1 MEILHAQG
9 YSLTEEEVVNSL
21 AELFLNPNYTIPL
34 LGCFRFIAQKIVDRA
49 VALLRLV
56 PDLTLD
62 SDVPMVEF
70 GKNEIL
76 RETGSLDGVL
86 FCDVLNYFAKKS
98 SVLSYFKFAPPPFE
112 RIMQRKYI
120 SELSIKVSWL
130 CFYHDYLVAQSA
142 DLEPGDDAKWYENV
156 SDMKWRGIQILYV
169 YSEKPG
175 EFRWQPGSL
184 TQAIINGLW
193 VVFEDIDKAPSDVQ
207 SILLPL
213 LEGASSFL
221 TGYGFHEIGVY
232 IGSCYK
238 VIRVAERFRLFAT
251 VSSSKF
257 DISQAAEEESAVGAL
272 WRRVMIGP
280 PCGDDLR
287 SIVKARYPDL
297 ESLAERLIETFERV
311 NQLTRFQFGI
321 SVSSATLSR
330 FSLRDLMKWCKR
342 IDALGFSV
350 SGDDLPTYVCSCI
363 YQEAVDIF
371 ASFTTS
377 VDNLLNIMKCIA
389 KMWAMPMSIQFH
401 YERKPFVEIR
411 SAIHVLERIACS
423 VKLSEPVLLVG
434 ETGTGKTTLVQ
445 SLALRLGQKLTVLN
459 LSQQSDVADL
469 LGGFK
474 PMNAQF
480 VCIPLYKEFNNL
492 FTSTFPKKDNE
503 DFLFHLKKFV
513 SDKNWKMHPNFRLFT
528 CMNPATDAGKRDLP
542 YFVDDV
548 LDDEDLVLF
557 INQFMDDGHSD
568 VEIVK
573 QIVRFYKA
581 AKKES
586 EERLQDGANQK
597 PQYSLSYLVEVLMA
611 IYQSSR
617 LEFELERF
625 LSRCPKLASVSRLNS
640 LLQQGYSLTE
650 EEVVNSLAELFL
662 NPNYTIPL
670 LGCFRFI
677 AQKIVDRAVAL
688 LRLVPD
694 LTLDSDVPVVEFGK
708 NEMGVI
714 DVYIRS
720 GRTLV
725 LHELACL
732 AFCRALDLAPFLLGS
747 VLSYFKFAPPPF
759 ERIMQRKYISELSI
773 KVSWFYLLLQTGT
786 QYLLNVIRASYRLLL
801 TRPEVF
807 AALWD
812 WYCFSDLVAQSA
824 DLEPGDDAKLYEN
837 VSDMKWCGI
846 QILSVVLKI
855 SDRAT
860 DNIGLGPKDAFACL
874 LRWQEFCQDVS
885 LEKAGWYIE
894 PLSHEGSPSFDG
906 NLGVSQKNRLWTS
919 TSAFAAPSSSMFLDL
934 EPSHRNRRSASRTVT
949 SPRHPFILTSTM
961 KKSFEMVQLAV
972 DQKWPVLLYGP
983 PGAGKTKLINEL
995 AWDSGSPDKEV
1006 GDIDFVVIVVLG
1018 LVEKIPN
1025 REHFIFLY
1033 TISRGFLSIHM
1044 DEQIDGKT
1052 LIGSYVC
1059 SEKPGEFRW
1068 QPGSLTQAIIN
1079 GLWVVFEDIDKA
1091 PSDVQSILLPLLEGA
1106 SSFLTG
1112 HGEVIRVAESFRL
1125 FATVSSSKFDISHA
1139 TEVGRS
1145 VVGALWRR
1153 VMIGPPCGDD
1163 LRSIVKA
1170 RYPDLES
1177 LAERLIETFER
1188 VNQLTRF
1195 QFGISASSGTL
1206 SRFSLRD
1213 LMKWCKRIDA
1223 LGFSVSGDDLPT
1235 YVCSCIYQEAVD
1247 IFASFTTSVDN
1258 RLNIMK
1264 CIAKMWAMPMSASET
1279 LYPVNKPL
1287 IQFHYERK
1295 PFVEIRSAIHV
1306 LERIACSVK
1315 LSEPVLL
1322 VGETGTGKTTLVQS
1336 LALRLGQKLTVLNL
1350 SQQSDVADLLGGFK
1364 PMNAQFVCI
1373 PLYKEFDNLFT
1384 STFPKKDN
1392 EDFLFHLKKF
1402 VSDKNW
1408 KMLLRGFQKGV
1419 RKILETRRYG
1429 PGTKRK
1435 RPLGEELVKAWEDF
1449 SLKLETARAQIND
1462 SAGMIFSFVEGAFV
1476 TALRNGEWILLDEVN
1491 LAPPETLQRV
1501 IGVLE
1506 DENSSL
1512 CLAERGD
1519 IDYVHRHPNFRLFA
1533 CMNPATDAG
1542 KRDLPYSL
1550 RSRLTEYFVDD
1561 VLDDED
1567 LVMFINQFMDDG
1579 HSDVE
1584 IVKQIVRFY
1593 KAAKKESDERL
1604 QDGAN
1609 QKPQYSLRSLYR
1621 ALEYTKKA
1629 RRKFGFRKA
1638 LYDGFCM
1645 FFLTLL
1651 DGASAKIMNQ
1661 MISSVLLGGNI
1672 PPHVPFSTYLIVGDK
1687 SRLDN
1692 LSENYVLTRSVKE
1705 HLKNLARAIF
1715 VGRYPVLLQG
1725 PTSSGKT
1732 SLVQYLAEITG
1743 HEFVRI
1749 NNHEHTDLQEYL
1761 GSYIIDAS
1769 GRLTFHEGVLVK
1781 AVRKGY
1787 WIVLDE
1793 LNLAPSDVLE
1803 ALNRLLD
1810 DNRELFIPEL
1820 HETIR
1825 AHPGFMLFATQNPPT
1840 FYGGRKM
1847 LSRAFRNRFVEVH
1860 VDEIPEGELSEILEK
1875 RCKIPESYAKKMVEV
1890 MKELQFR
1897 RQSSKVFAGK
1907 HGFITPRDLFRW
1919 AERFRT
1925 FGNSYEDLARDGYFL
1940 LAERLRDES
1949 EKIVV
1954 QEVLERQLRV
1964 KLTTESLYQ
1973 KDPAA
1978 RDKILSLRYGSENI
1992 ALTESM
1998 WRLHFLIE
2006 RCYKM
2011 REPVLLVGETGGGK
2025 TTVCQLL
2032 SIMLEEKFN
2041 FANAIKISADI
2052 GEASTTID
2060 QLDVVINSYREGL
2073 VSHPEVA
2080 LEDLDSIEKLKLHL
2094 SQLQQKW
2101 QTIFMWQ
2108 DGPLVQAMKNGD
2120 LLLVDEIS
2128 LADDSVL
2135 ERLNSVLEP
2144 ERKLVGNFFWRSGF
2158 LIWLSKYFSDGILGR
2173 HFVCVYEKKEK
2184 KVPFWGFYY
2193 VDLVSMLTIDSI
2205 FFRPFSANGHHLLVF
2220 LVISDVYAVFT
2231 QSLYVC
2237 FTAVQSLAEKGG
2249 LDLEKLTAHPDF
2261 MILATMNP
2269 GGDYGKKELSPALRN
2284 RFTEIWVPPVNDLKE
2299 LRTIV
2304 LQRISEPGRSYVVD
2318 SMLNFW
2324 QWFNQLQ
2331 TGRTLTVRDLLSWL
2345 AFIDATAGNLPPE
2358 DALIHGAFLVL
2369 LDGISL
2375 GSGISKGHAG
2385 ELRERCMS
2393 FLLEQLKMSCSSL
2406 DCSNLSVMANYAWS
2420 DVRSSADTS
2429 CDDNM
2434 QCDNLFGIHPFYIA
2448 NGDDV
2453 VEKGQFEFSAP
2464 TTNRNT
2470 LRVLRALQLPKPVLL
2485 EGSPGVGK
2493 TSLIEAIGK
2502 FSGHAVVRINL
2513 SEQTD
2518 IMDLLGS
2525 DLPVD
2530 SDEGMQFAWHDGI
2543 LLQALKKGSWVLL
2556 DELNL
2561 APQSVLEGLNA
2572 ILDHRAEV
2580 FIPELGVTF
2589 KCPPSFR
2596 IFACQNPSA
2605 QGGGRKGLPK
2615 SFLNRFMKVYVDELT
2630 DGDYEFIC
2638 RSLYPSI
2645 PESLLRRL
2653 ILFNKRLHED
2663 TMLHLKFAQEGSPWE
2678 FNLRDVIRSC
2688 QIIQGAPEGSKHD
2701 CFLNIIYI
2709 LRMRTTADRR
2719 KVVQLYEEVFGCKA
2733 VLNPYPCVQ
2742 LNPRYLVVG
2751 NTCIDR
2757 NRSQSFKSSNSELKI
2772 LPGLRHSLEAAA
2784 LCVQHEWLSILVGP
2798 SSSGKTSLIRLLA
2811 QLTGNVLN
2819 EISLSSASDTTD
2831 LLGSFEQYNAF
2842 RHFQMAIARVEFY
2855 VSEYCSLQ
2863 LESSGKEFLKRRKE
2877 LMTRWLAFLS
2887 SIGCGPTTSPTL
2899 NTDHWR
2905 ARTFDSVP
2913 LLVEIIE
2920 NLKSDLAAN
2929 RLPISW
2935 SCEDLGRTLKTIT
2948 KLHRDYQRRAFSAKF
2963 EWVTGVLVKAVE
2975 NGEWIVLENANL
2987 CNPTVLDRINSLV
3000 EPHGSITVNECGSLD
3015 GKPLVLH
3022 PHPKFRMF
3030 LTVDPRYGEVSRA
3043 MRNRGVEIYMMQP
3056 CGMLDGGSSDSC
3068 DDSELKDVKRFL
3080 ILSGIPL
3087 PRMVD
3092 SMAKA
3097 HIYAKVEGLRLDVKI
3112 TYLELGRWVQ
3122 LFHQLLTN
3130 GNWPVWSLQISWE
3143 HTYLSSLGEAEGK
3156 DIVTYAICSYLSIGE
3171 LYKPE
3176 SPQGY
3181 SLCLP
3186 GGWPTPLKLR
3196 DYVWY
3201 SKEAYVKQNCM
3212 YLEFLGAWDQ
3222 RPVEKALSATGSMGP
3237 YLLDAKILHIMMFP
3251 NYVNEIT
3258 AHYGGL
3264 TENNLALVGKKLMF
3278 AANWTVEQATENDIE
3293 LYLLWFRWFAS
3304 RLHPSG
3310 NFFSS
3315 FYDLLKKE
3323 LKHPIW
3329 NCIVRCRHELMSCH
3343 ELNLE
3348 SRPIPMLSTDLA
3360 DLFLSSDSPKS
3371 SRELLLKAICCVP
3384 LLRISFRQWHVESE
3398 YDFSEKNSCLVPVL
3412 RSLRR
3417 VEESL
3422 LDILVDSPSFDVL
3435 YQIYSDL
3442 LEDHISFWKGTMSSK
3457 FEMSLISWRSLT
3469 KNVGKL
3475 HAFCPRE
3482 VGQFQVEGKNLG
3494 RVSSWSLHSQKSLL
3508 WVHGGHPFLPYSADL
3523 YQKQQQLFNFCE
3535 VTWPR
3540 NTKLRMGALHN
3551 RLVEAAVSS
3560 IPALRR
3566 LAMEAVGMS
3575 SYITGEYHDDELNVV
3590 QQLEEMYQMLLTRFE
3605 CEKKKLE
3612 DAVMSTKHAHPVANL
3627 AACCFFPPDLLCR
3640 RSGFDSWLDTLPIID
3655 NNSFDLDMELLQE
3668 LSQIVLV
3675 EAKELEPALSN
3686 IFDLLKPTL
3695 DLSLGLSSRPPTDF
3709 LPHRKILWTLDALTS
3724 VNAENAKISSYVLE
3738 TWFSWHSFLWTIQ
3751 AELTKNIA
3759 RMDGN
3764 AVSLPHM
3771 LFQSVR
3777 MATVDRLLQT
3787 TLPIKDYATYCL
3799 KIRAASSTLWQSCPA
3814 VTNVQAFLLSTA
3826 RSLLQQTIYAHRKSF
3841 SADKYAAIKSL
3852 LSSFQKNMA
3861 TKDNIEVVLSLLTSS
3876 SHHGFTSMV
3885 HSVIE
3890 PLLGEL
3896 YLQCSSS
3903 DRAFKLGCAWLRLGG
3918 LRYRLL
3924 IAFDDLDPAMKYSCK
3939 YLKLVEKVAL
3949 LQLEKEVREESAYL
3963 AGCLSWGKPD
3973 EQRMKFGN
3981 LKAECK
3987 RLEHKIVFRSNPGK
4001 FAKLK
4006 YECEEFLQRFGTSND
4021 LIKGV
4026 GSVDKQHISNQVYN
4040 WQETASCFIDL
4051 LSNEYAAYVDVIQ
4064 PVQVAVYE
4072 MKLGLSLLL
4081 SSTMQKKVLY
4091 AMGQDDMDRVQETI
4105 YSFMRFPRGFTSEA
4119 VSVKINSGVAR
4130 FPCCDVDFPIDIR
4143 KMDMDLLENLS
4154 TSATDDRSDKMV
4166 SDLQL
4171 KLAIHHNILIRVA
4184 HCISEVQLLD
4194 NASFALL
4201 DKIFD
4206 EFASLWMNM
4215 KVRVRTKQE
4224 HESQQFKFKPRALK
4238 IDSIIESDLSS
4249 LVGSLPNETLSE
4261 WQDWLLKEE
4270 VAVKKSEEEDD
4281 ALEEEWN
4288 LMKDSIMNNMVHVH
4302 NQLFGSMDLIQTPR
4316 VFKVSEE
4323 ERLSSFTESYR
4334 LGVRMIRRLE
4344 GSLSSDLDA
4353 KLAPEYLFFLCLEH
4367 EQKFNLSHQSARAY
4381 NFYKDPNAPVMAKMV
4396 ERVIILQERIVFL
4409 LNEWDDHPAL
4419 QKILDVIEMIL
4430 AIPLSTPLAKAL
4442 SGLQFLLN
4450 RIRVLQETVSKFPLS
4465 GELEPIFHL
4474 VSSWQKLEF
4483 ECWPALLDEVQT
4495 QFEINAGNLWFPLY
4509 SVLQNR
4515 HPTDV
4520 VDLKEFIQTSSVGEF
4535 RKRLQLLY
4543 AFHGQISTGIC
4554 RGSYLSPRHTENMK
4568 VLYNLFGFYVQYYPK
4583 ILEYMEDKR
4592 KVVEMKLK
4600 EFSKLGLAA
4609 TSHIG
4614 YYQPRSTAKR
4624 VKTAICRGRGT
4635 WFSDWKRKVDC
4646 VLQKL
4651 LLEKTPEFDLLYSSA
4666 QSTSNMYQEE
4676 HKEVRST
4683 IGNICGTAIDSKEI
4697 WKDET
4702 KSLGKRRAL
4711 AHLLKLLDGY
4721 GLSKHRSTFL
4731 EDHLE
4736 SDQPN
4741 QWLMQPSYDT
4751 KHVLLTQGGLPSD
4764 DSFAATGQLPSFPL
4778 ECLEREWEW
4787 ETANRY
4793 YFRSIA
4799 SVHILRHI
4807 CLNFH
4812 KDFTLE
4818 QVNRSGSFLDHL
4830 IEIQQQQRAAAY
4842 CFANQLTRLRKCTEV
4857 FENLFSS
4864 SLVCDTVAG
4873 SKCSFAQNQNTTYNC
4888 MWQQKHLLGSLCSML
4903 AEECLLLKTVES
4915 THFSSCQSVKGAAN
4929 RVCVFLEKFI
4939 PDFQKSKDLLDNHLL
4954 GRDRVLTSVTP
4965 PLHPCVVSKPMEQFV
4980 LQIFQTIKEFEKQLC
4995 ALREQDEDRRSVKEV
5010 LLGRFDDILKKA
5022 SSLEEYYYGHVQSV
5036 HNENDTNCRAET
5048 VRALEAGFSEAVKET
5063 YKHIV
5068 EVFHS
5073 IGTWNSGDTFS
5084 VESLGKIT
5092 LWKVFFETHVVNLKL
5107 DVICDAVVKAIDFA
5121 VKLVN
5126 DCNETPHLSVHI
5138 GAHMKHLHSLVDLV
5152 LAFGQNL
5159 LHDFLVVHRMVCNF
5173 TLNFRE
5179 LVSMQFDIVSIITH
5193 VLAEIFA
5200 SLYSQGYGV
5209 CNEEAMEESNFDKTQ
5224 EAKGTGMGEGAGQT
5238 DPNDE
5243 QADLGHVPS
5252 KNDKGIEMEQD
5263 FAADTFSVSE
5273 DSGDNEDEDGE
5284 DEQLDSAMGET
5295 GADSEIID
5303 EKLWD
5308 NKDEEE
5314 TPKNA
5319 NEKYESGP
5327 SVKDT
5332 DSCGREL
5339 RAKDESDSGT
5349 PADEA
5354 GETKPNEFDE
5364 HDDLDNAENMD
5375 DMNLDKGE
5383 AFADPTG
5390 LNVDEPTG
5398 GTEDIEMDDQENA
5411 EDAGPDELDESLE
5424 IASSDEQKNES
5435 VDEFPEKTEDDEQ
5448 GGNSE
5453 KDGMGG
5459 TNEEAKE
5466 MDLVGPEKHV
5476 LNSSTP
5482 DNSIDLVPNA
5492 ESTTQ
5497 PKGDSHATD
5506 LREIAPEAV
5515 ESKWSNTSDTQNDLA
5530 PMEGQHNASEV
5541 EITVPD
5547 SSRRG
5552 GISDDQQPQNQLPQ
5566 HHDSSSQKLQ
5576 PNPCRNVG
5584 DALEEWK
5591 ERVKVTV
5598 DLQENK
5604 LEAPDDVAD
5613 EDADEFGYTSE
5624 FDKGTAQAL
5633 GPATSEQTDNNINVD
5648 KPDEDGKALDREYL
5662 DEMEIENQDSERR
5675 PIKTLASN
5683 HTEKIKAQVDI
5694 QQLEEAQEESQAIY
5708 GQYESDRSLSESLVS
5723 LKRSYMAEDISQ
5735 PGQLSLLDREIGTS
5749 HNLEEVPGD
5758 FNENANVLWRRYEL
5772 QTTRLSQELAEQLRL
5787 VMEPTLA
5794 SKLQGDY
5801 KTGKRINMKK
5811 VIPYIASHYRKDKIW
5826 LRRTRPNKRDYQV
5839 VVAVDDSLSMSESHC
5854 GDVAVE
5860 ALVTVCRA
5868 MSQLEVGNLAVASFG
5883 KKGNI
5888 RLLHEFD
5895 KPFTGEAGV
5904 KMISSL
5910 TFKQQ
5915 NTIEDEPVVD
5925 LLKYVNN
5932 MLDVAVADARL
5943 PSGQNPL
5950 QQLVLIIADGRLHEK
5965 PGNLK
5970 RCVRDVLSRKR
5981 MVAFLLL
5988 DNSEESMMDIP
5999 RYSFQG
6005 GKMKVT
6011 KGLDSFPF
6019 PYYIVLRNIE
6029 ALPRTLADLMR
6040 QWFELMQNSRD

>member
-1 MEILHAQG
+1 MIFSFVEGAFVTALRNGEWILLDEVNLAPPETLQRVIGVLEDKNSSLCLVERGDIDYVHRHPNFRLFACMNPATDAGKRELPYFVDDVLDDEDLVLFINQFMDDGLSDVEIVKQIVRFYKAAKKESEERLQDGANHKPQYSLRNLLSYLAEVLMAIYQSYRLEFELERFLSRCPKLASVSRLNSLLQQG
-9 YSLTEEEVVNSL
+9 CSLTEEEVVNSL

-76 RETGSLDGVL
+76 RETG
-86 FCDVLNYFAKKS
+86 N
-98 SVLSYFKFAPPPFE
+98 
-112 RIMQRKYI
+112 
-120 SELSIKVSWL
+120 
-130 CFYHDYLVAQSA
+130 
-142 DLEPGDDAKWYENV
+142 
-156 SDMKWRGIQILYV
+156 
-169 YSEKPG
+169 
-175 EFRWQPGSL
+175 
-184 TQAIINGLW
+184 
-193 VVFEDIDKAPSDVQ
+193 
-207 SILLPL
+207 
-213 LEGASSFL
+213 
-221 TGYGFHEIGVY
+221 
-232 IGSCYK
+232 
-238 VIRVAERFRLFAT
+238 
-251 VSSSKF
+251 
-257 DISQAAEEESAVGAL
+257 
-272 WRRVMIGP
+272 
-280 PCGDDLR
+280 
-287 SIVKARYPDL
+287 
-297 ESLAERLIETFERV
+297 
-311 NQLTRFQFGI
+311 
-321 SVSSATLSR
+321 
-330 FSLRDLMKWCKR
+330 
-342 IDALGFSV
+342 
-350 SGDDLPTYVCSCI
+350 
-363 YQEAVDIF
+363 
-371 ASFTTS
+371 
-377 VDNLLNIMKCIA
+377 
-389 KMWAMPMSIQFH
+389 
-401 YERKPFVEIR
+401 
-411 SAIHVLERIACS
+411 
-423 VKLSEPVLLVG
+423 
-434 ETGTGKTTLVQ
+434 
-445 SLALRLGQKLTVLN
+445 
-459 LSQQSDVADL
+459 
-469 LGGFK
+469 
-474 PMNAQF
+474 
-480 VCIPLYKEFNNL
+480 
-492 FTSTFPKKDNE
+492 
-503 DFLFHLKKFV
+503 
-513 SDKNWKMHPNFRLFT
+513 
-528 CMNPATDAGKRDLP
+528 
-542 YFVDDV
+542 
-548 LDDEDLVLF
+548 LDDFV
-557 INQFMDDGHSD
+557 
-568 VEIVK
+568 
-573 QIVRFYKA
+573 
-581 AKKES
+581 
-586 EERLQDGANQK
+586 
-597 PQYSLSYLVEVLMA
+597 
-611 IYQSSR
+611 
-617 LEFELERF
+617 
-625 LSRCPKLASVSRLNS
+625 
-640 LLQQGYSLTE
+640 
-650 EEVVNSLAELFL
+650 
-662 NPNYTIPL
+662 
-670 LGCFRFI
+670 
-677 AQKIVDRAVAL
+677 
-688 LRLVPD
+688 
-694 LTLDSDVPVVEFGK
+694 
-708 NEMGVI
+708 GVI

-747 VLSYFKFAPPPF
+747 VLSYFNFAPPPF
-759 ERIMQRKYISELSI
+759 ERIMQRKYISQLSI
-773 KVSWFYLLLQTGT
+773 KIGT

-801 TRPEVF
+801 TRSEVF

-906 NLGVSQKNRLWTS
+906 NLGVSQENRLWTS

-949 SPRHPFILTSTM
+949 STRHPFILTSTM

-995 AWDSGSPDKEV
+995 AWDSGSPV
-1006 GDIDFVVIVVLG
+1006 
-1018 LVEKIPN
+1018 
-1025 REHFIFLY
+1025 
-1033 TISRGFLSIHM
+1033 LSIHM

-1068 QPGSLTQAIIN
+1068 QPGSLTQAILT

-1112 HGEVIRVAESFRL
+1112 HGEVIRVAERFRL

-1145 VVGALWRR
+1145 AVGALWRR
-1153 VMIGPPCGDD
+1153 VMIGPPRGDD

-1235 YVCSCIYQEAVD
+1235 YVCSCIYQE
-1247 IFASFTTSVDN
+1247 
-1258 RLNIMK
+1258 
-1264 CIAKMWAMPMSASET
+1264 
-1279 LYPVNKPL
+1279 
-1287 IQFHYERK
+1287 FHYERK

-1373 PLYKEFDNLFT
+1373 PLYKEFDNLFA

-1402 VSDKNW
+1402 VNDKNW

-1435 RPLGEELVKAWEDF
+1435 RPFGEELLKAWEDF

-1506 DENSSL
+1506 DENNSL

-1593 KAAKKESDERL
+1593 KAAKKESEERL

-1672 PPHVPFSTYLIVGDK
+1672 PPHVPFNTYLIVGDK

-1919 AERFRT
+1919 ADRFRT

-2025 TTVCQLL
+2025 TT
-2032 SIMLEEKFN
+2032 
-2041 FANAIKISADI
+2041 KISADI

-2073 VSHPEVA
+2073 VSHPEVT

-2108 DGPLVQAMKNGD
+2108 DGPLVQAMKHGD

-2144 ERKLVGNFFWRSGF
+2144 ERKL
-2158 LIWLSKYFSDGILGR
+2158 
-2173 HFVCVYEKKEK
+2173 
-2184 KVPFWGFYY
+2184 
-2193 VDLVSMLTIDSI
+2193 
-2205 FFRPFSANGHHLLVF
+2205 
-2220 LVISDVYAVFT
+2220 
-2231 QSLYVC
+2231 
-2237 FTAVQSLAEKGG
+2237 SLAEKGG

-2304 LQRISEPGRSYVVD
+2304 LQRISEPGRSYIVD

-2345 AFIDATAGNLPPE
+2345 AFIDATVGNLPPE

-2375 GSGISKGHAG
+2375 GSGISKVHAG
-2385 ELRERCMS
+2385 ELRERCIS
-2393 FLLEQLKMSCSSL
+2393 FLLEQLKVWLLNLIKRGMDHNVGIIQPVDYMLNKILRNACSVLQQMSCSSL
-2406 DCSNLSVMANYAWS
+2406 DCSNLSVMANYGWS

-2453 VEKGQFEFSAP
+2453 VKKGQFEFSAP

-2561 APQSVLEGLNA
+2561 APQSVLE
-2572 ILDHRAEV
+2572 
-2580 FIPELGVTF
+2580 
-2589 KCPPSFR
+2589 
-2596 IFACQNPSA
+2596 
-2605 QGGGRKGLPK
+2605 
-2615 SFLNRFMKVYVDELT
+2615 VYVDELT

-2701 CFLNIIYI
+2701 CFLNIIYV

-2772 LPGLRHSLEAAA
+2772 LPGFRHSLEAAA

-2935 SCEDLGRTLKTIT
+2935 SCKDLGRTLKTIT

-3000 EPHGSITVNECGSLD
+3000 EPHGSITVNECGSVD
-3015 GKPLVLH
+3015 SKPLVLH

-3056 CGMLDGGSSDSC
+3056 CWMLNGGSSDSC

-3092 SMAKA
+3092 IMAKA

-3156 DIVTYAICSYLSIGE
+3156 DIVSYAICSYLSIGE

-3222 RPVEKALSATGSMGP
+3222 SPVEKALSATGSMGP

-3264 TENNLALVGKKLMF
+3264 TENYLALVGKKLTF
-3278 AANWTVEQATENDIE
+3278 AVNWTVEQATENDIE

-3329 NCIVRCRHELMSCH
+3329 NCIVRCRRELMSCC

-3482 VGQFQVEGKNLG
+3482 VEQFQVEGKNLG

-3640 RSGFDSWLDTLPIID
+3640 RSGFDSWLDTLPLID

-3675 EAKELEPALSN
+3675 EAEELEPALSN

-3751 AELTKNIA
+3751 AELAKNIA

-3814 VTNVQAFLLSTA
+3814 VTNVQTFLLSTA
-3826 RSLLQQTIYAHRKSF
+3826 QSLLQQTIYAHRKSF

-4081 SSTMQKKVLY
+4081 SSTMQKKALY

-4130 FPCCDVDFPIDIR
+4130 FPCCDVDFPINIR
-4143 KMDMDLLENLS
+4143 RMDMDLLENLS

-4171 KLAIHHNILIRVA
+4171 KLAIHHNVLIRVA

-4302 NQLFGSMDLIQTPR
+4302 NQLFGSMDLIQTQPR

-4381 NFYKDPNAPVMAKMV
+4381 NFYKDPNVPLMAKMV

-4430 AIPLSTPLAKAL
+4430 AIPSSTPLAKAL

-4495 QFEINAGNLWFPLY
+4495 QFEINAGNISPICVTNYIFLSSCSCGFLY
-4509 SVLQNR
+4509 IQFFKIDILLMLLSM
-4515 HPTDV
+4515 TDLLSKGN
-4520 VDLKEFIQTSSVGEF
+4520 LKEFIQTSSVGEF

-4543 AFHGQISTGIC
+4543 TFHGQISTGIC

-4600 EFSKLGLAA
+4600 EFSKLGRWEISPCYVSAEKSKH
-4609 TSHIG
+4609 TR
-4614 YYQPRSTAKR
+4614 QK
-4624 VKTAICRGRGT
+4624 VKDLIEKGT

-4666 QSTSNMYQEE
+4666 VGSTISQFLAAQSTSNVYQEE
-4676 HKEVRST
+4676 HKEVWST

-4793 YFRSIA
+4793 YFKSIA

-4873 SKCSFAQNQNTTYNC
+4873 SECSFAQNQNTTYNC

-4965 PLHPCVVSKPMEQFV
+4965 PLHPYVVSKPMEQFV
-4980 LQIFQTIKEFEKQLC
+4980 LQNFQTIKEFEKQLC

-5010 LLGRFDDILKKA
+5010 LLGRFDDILKKDFETNLFNLLQA

-5036 HNENDTNCRAET
+5036 HNENYTNCRAET
-5048 VRALEAGFSEAVKET
+5048 VCALEAGFSEAVKET

-5073 IGTWNSGDTFS
+5073 IGTWNSGDTFA

-5092 LWKVFFETHVVNLKL
+5092 LWKVFFETRVVNLKL

-5159 LHDFLVVHRMVCNF
+5159 LHDFLVVHRMV
-5173 TLNFRE
+5173 
-5179 LVSMQFDIVSIITH
+5179 SIITH

-5209 CNEEAMEESNFDKTQ
+5209 CNEEAMEESNLDKTQ

-5319 NEKYESGP
+5319 DEKYESGP

-5354 GETKPNEFDE
+5354 RETNPNEFDE
-5364 HDDLDNAENMD
+5364 HDDLDNAENMH

-5424 IASSDEQKNES
+5424 IASSDEKKNES

-5476 LNSSTP
+5476 LNLSTP

-5497 PKGDSHATD
+5497 PKGHSHATD

-5515 ESKWSNTSDTQNDLA
+5515 EAKWSNTSDTQNDLA

-5552 GISDDQQPQNQLPQ
+5552 RISDDQQPQNQLPQ
-5566 HHDSSSQKLQ
+5566 HHDSSSSQKLQ

-5624 FDKGTAQAL
+5624 FDKGMAQAL
-5633 GPATSEQTDNNINVD
+5633 GPATSEQTDNNIDVD

-5675 PIKTLASN
+5675 PIKTLAPN

-5694 QQLEEAQEESQAIY
+5694 QQLEEAQEESQAVY

-5932 MLDVAVADARL
+5932 MLDVAVANARL

-5965 PGNLK
+5965 
-5970 RCVRDVLSRKR
+5970 
-5981 MVAFLLL
+5981 AT
-5988 DNSEESMMDIP
+5988 
-5999 RYSFQG
+5999 SF
-6005 GKMKVT
+6005 
-6011 KGLDSFPF
+6011 
-6019 PYYIVLRNIE
+6019 
-6029 ALPRTLADLMR
+6029 
-6040 QWFELMQNSRD
+6040 

>member
-1 MEILHAQG
+1 MIFSFVEGAFVTALRNGEWILLDEVNLAPPETLQRVIGVLEDKNSSLCLVERGDIDYVHRHPNFRLFACMNPATDAGKRELPYFVDDVLDDEDLVLFINQFMDDGLSDVEIVKQIVRFYKAAKKESEERLQDGANHKPQYSLRNLLSYLAEVLMAIYQSYRLEFELERFLSRCPKLASVSRLNSLLQQG
-9 YSLTEEEVVNSL
+9 CSLTEEEVVNSL

-76 RETGSLDGVL
+76 RETG
-86 FCDVLNYFAKKS
+86 N
-98 SVLSYFKFAPPPFE
+98 
-112 RIMQRKYI
+112 
-120 SELSIKVSWL
+120 
-130 CFYHDYLVAQSA
+130 
-142 DLEPGDDAKWYENV
+142 
-156 SDMKWRGIQILYV
+156 
-169 YSEKPG
+169 
-175 EFRWQPGSL
+175 
-184 TQAIINGLW
+184 
-193 VVFEDIDKAPSDVQ
+193 
-207 SILLPL
+207 
-213 LEGASSFL
+213 
-221 TGYGFHEIGVY
+221 
-232 IGSCYK
+232 
-238 VIRVAERFRLFAT
+238 
-251 VSSSKF
+251 
-257 DISQAAEEESAVGAL
+257 
-272 WRRVMIGP
+272 
-280 PCGDDLR
+280 
-287 SIVKARYPDL
+287 
-297 ESLAERLIETFERV
+297 
-311 NQLTRFQFGI
+311 
-321 SVSSATLSR
+321 
-330 FSLRDLMKWCKR
+330 
-342 IDALGFSV
+342 
-350 SGDDLPTYVCSCI
+350 
-363 YQEAVDIF
+363 
-371 ASFTTS
+371 
-377 VDNLLNIMKCIA
+377 
-389 KMWAMPMSIQFH
+389 
-401 YERKPFVEIR
+401 
-411 SAIHVLERIACS
+411 
-423 VKLSEPVLLVG
+423 
-434 ETGTGKTTLVQ
+434 
-445 SLALRLGQKLTVLN
+445 
-459 LSQQSDVADL
+459 
-469 LGGFK
+469 
-474 PMNAQF
+474 
-480 VCIPLYKEFNNL
+480 
-492 FTSTFPKKDNE
+492 
-503 DFLFHLKKFV
+503 
-513 SDKNWKMHPNFRLFT
+513 
-528 CMNPATDAGKRDLP
+528 
-542 YFVDDV
+542 
-548 LDDEDLVLF
+548 LDDFV
-557 INQFMDDGHSD
+557 
-568 VEIVK
+568 
-573 QIVRFYKA
+573 
-581 AKKES
+581 
-586 EERLQDGANQK
+586 
-597 PQYSLSYLVEVLMA
+597 
-611 IYQSSR
+611 
-617 LEFELERF
+617 
-625 LSRCPKLASVSRLNS
+625 
-640 LLQQGYSLTE
+640 
-650 EEVVNSLAELFL
+650 
-662 NPNYTIPL
+662 
-670 LGCFRFI
+670 
-677 AQKIVDRAVAL
+677 
-688 LRLVPD
+688 
-694 LTLDSDVPVVEFGK
+694 
-708 NEMGVI
+708 GVI

-747 VLSYFKFAPPPF
+747 VLSYFNFAPPPF
-759 ERIMQRKYISELSI
+759 ERIMQRKYISQLSI
-773 KVSWFYLLLQTGT
+773 KIGT

-801 TRPEVF
+801 TRSEVF

-906 NLGVSQKNRLWTS
+906 NLGVSQENRLWTS

-949 SPRHPFILTSTM
+949 STRHPFILTSTM

-995 AWDSGSPDKEV
+995 AWDSGSPV
-1006 GDIDFVVIVVLG
+1006 
-1018 LVEKIPN
+1018 
-1025 REHFIFLY
+1025 
-1033 TISRGFLSIHM
+1033 LSIHM

-1068 QPGSLTQAIIN
+1068 QPGSLTQAILT

-1112 HGEVIRVAESFRL
+1112 HGEVIRVAERFRL

-1145 VVGALWRR
+1145 AVGALWRR
-1153 VMIGPPCGDD
+1153 VMIGPPRGDD

-1235 YVCSCIYQEAVD
+1235 YVCSCIYQE
-1247 IFASFTTSVDN
+1247 
-1258 RLNIMK
+1258 
-1264 CIAKMWAMPMSASET
+1264 
-1279 LYPVNKPL
+1279 
-1287 IQFHYERK
+1287 FHYERK

-1373 PLYKEFDNLFT
+1373 PLYKEFDNLFA

-1402 VSDKNW
+1402 VNDKNW

-1435 RPLGEELVKAWEDF
+1435 RPFGEELLKAWEDF

-1506 DENSSL
+1506 DENNSL

-1593 KAAKKESDERL
+1593 KAAKKESEERL

-1672 PPHVPFSTYLIVGDK
+1672 PPHVPFNTYLIVGDK

-1919 AERFRT
+1919 ADRFRT

-2025 TTVCQLL
+2025 TT
-2032 SIMLEEKFN
+2032 
-2041 FANAIKISADI
+2041 KISADI

-2073 VSHPEVA
+2073 VSHPEVT

-2108 DGPLVQAMKNGD
+2108 DGPLVQAMKHGD

-2144 ERKLVGNFFWRSGF
+2144 ERKL
-2158 LIWLSKYFSDGILGR
+2158 
-2173 HFVCVYEKKEK
+2173 
-2184 KVPFWGFYY
+2184 
-2193 VDLVSMLTIDSI
+2193 
-2205 FFRPFSANGHHLLVF
+2205 
-2220 LVISDVYAVFT
+2220 
-2231 QSLYVC
+2231 
-2237 FTAVQSLAEKGG
+2237 SLAEKGG

-2304 LQRISEPGRSYVVD
+2304 LQRISEPGRSYIVD

-2345 AFIDATAGNLPPE
+2345 AFIDATVGNLPPE

-2375 GSGISKGHAG
+2375 GSGISKVHAG
-2385 ELRERCMS
+2385 ELRERCIS
-2393 FLLEQLKMSCSSL
+2393 FLLEQLKVWLLNLIKRGMDHNVGIIQPVDYMLNKILRNACSVLQQMSCSSL
-2406 DCSNLSVMANYAWS
+2406 DCSNLSVMANYGWS

-2453 VEKGQFEFSAP
+2453 VKKGQFEFSAP

-2561 APQSVLEGLNA
+2561 APQSVLE
-2572 ILDHRAEV
+2572 
-2580 FIPELGVTF
+2580 
-2589 KCPPSFR
+2589 
-2596 IFACQNPSA
+2596 
-2605 QGGGRKGLPK
+2605 
-2615 SFLNRFMKVYVDELT
+2615 VYVDELT

-2701 CFLNIIYI
+2701 CFLNIIYV

-2772 LPGLRHSLEAAA
+2772 LPGFRHSLEAAA

-2935 SCEDLGRTLKTIT
+2935 SCKDLGRTLKTIT

-3000 EPHGSITVNECGSLD
+3000 EPHGSITVNECGSVD
-3015 GKPLVLH
+3015 SKPLVLH

-3056 CGMLDGGSSDSC
+3056 CWMLNGGSSDSC

-3092 SMAKA
+3092 IMAKA

-3156 DIVTYAICSYLSIGE
+3156 DIVSYAICSYLSIGE

-3222 RPVEKALSATGSMGP
+3222 SPVEKALSATGSMGP

-3264 TENNLALVGKKLMF
+3264 TENYLALVGKKLTF
-3278 AANWTVEQATENDIE
+3278 AVNWTVEQATENDIE

-3329 NCIVRCRHELMSCH
+3329 NCIVRCRRELMSCC

-3482 VGQFQVEGKNLG
+3482 VEQFQVEGKNLG

-3640 RSGFDSWLDTLPIID
+3640 RSGFDSWLDTLPLID

-3675 EAKELEPALSN
+3675 EAEELEPALSN

-3751 AELTKNIA
+3751 AELAKNIA

-3814 VTNVQAFLLSTA
+3814 VTNVQTFLLSTA
-3826 RSLLQQTIYAHRKSF
+3826 QSLLQQTIYAHRKSF

-4081 SSTMQKKVLY
+4081 SSTMQKKALY

-4130 FPCCDVDFPIDIR
+4130 FPCCDVDFPINIR
-4143 KMDMDLLENLS
+4143 RMDMDLLENLS

-4171 KLAIHHNILIRVA
+4171 KLAIHHNVLIRVA

-4302 NQLFGSMDLIQTPR
+4302 NQLFGSMDLIQTQPR

-4381 NFYKDPNAPVMAKMV
+4381 NFYKDPNVPLMAKMV

-4430 AIPLSTPLAKAL
+4430 AIPSSTPLAKAL

-4495 QFEINAGNLWFPLY
+4495 QFEINAGNISPICVTNYIFLSSCSCGFLY
-4509 SVLQNR
+4509 IQFFKIDILLMLLSM
-4515 HPTDV
+4515 TDLLSKGN
-4520 VDLKEFIQTSSVGEF
+4520 LKEFIQTSSVGEF

-4543 AFHGQISTGIC
+4543 TFHGQISTGIC
-4554 RGSYLSPRHTENMK
+4554 RGSYLR
-4568 VLYNLFGFYVQYYPK
+4568 

-4600 EFSKLGLAA
+4600 EFSKLGRWEISPCYVSAEKSKH
-4609 TSHIG
+4609 TR
-4614 YYQPRSTAKR
+4614 QK
-4624 VKTAICRGRGT
+4624 VKDLIEKGT

-4666 QSTSNMYQEE
+4666 VGSTISQFLAAQSTSNVYQEE
-4676 HKEVRST
+4676 HKEVWST

-4793 YFRSIA
+4793 YFKSIA

-4873 SKCSFAQNQNTTYNC
+4873 SECSFAQNQNTTYNC

-4965 PLHPCVVSKPMEQFV
+4965 PLHPYVVSKPMEQFV
-4980 LQIFQTIKEFEKQLC
+4980 LQNFQTIKEFEKQLC

-5036 HNENDTNCRAET
+5036 HNENYTNCRAET
-5048 VRALEAGFSEAVKET
+5048 VCALEAGFSEAVKET

-5073 IGTWNSGDTFS
+5073 IGTWNSGDTFA

-5092 LWKVFFETHVVNLKL
+5092 LWKVFFETRVVNLKL

-5159 LHDFLVVHRMVCNF
+5159 LHDFLVVHRMV
-5173 TLNFRE
+5173 
-5179 LVSMQFDIVSIITH
+5179 SIITH

-5209 CNEEAMEESNFDKTQ
+5209 CNEEAMEESNLDKTQ

-5319 NEKYESGP
+5319 DEKYESGP

-5354 GETKPNEFDE
+5354 RETNPNEFDE
-5364 HDDLDNAENMD
+5364 HDDLDNAENMH

-5424 IASSDEQKNES
+5424 IASSDEKKNES

-5476 LNSSTP
+5476 LNLSTP

-5497 PKGDSHATD
+5497 PKGHSHATD

-5515 ESKWSNTSDTQNDLA
+5515 EAKWSNTSDTQNDLA

-5552 GISDDQQPQNQLPQ
+5552 RISDDQQPQNQLPQ
-5566 HHDSSSQKLQ
+5566 HHDSSSSQKLQ

-5624 FDKGTAQAL
+5624 FDKGMAQAL
-5633 GPATSEQTDNNINVD
+5633 GPATSEQTDNNIDVD

-5675 PIKTLASN
+5675 PIKTLAPN

-5694 QQLEEAQEESQAIY
+5694 QQLEEAQEESQAVY

-5932 MLDVAVADARL
+5932 MLDVAVANARL

-5965 PGNLK
+5965 ATSFCHFDSSNYAYILQSIWFELPGNLK

-5988 DNSEESMMDIP
+5988 DSSQESMMDIP

>member
-1 MEILHAQG
+1 MIFSFVEGAFVTALRNGEWILLDEVNLAPPETLQRVIGVLEDKNSSLCLVERGDIDYVHRHPNFRLFACMNPATDAGKRELPYFVDDVLDDEDLVLFINQFMDDGLSDVEIVKQIVRFYKAAKKESEERLQDGANHKPQYSLRNLLSYLAEVLMAIYQSYRLEFELERFLSRCPKLASVSRLNSLLQQG
-9 YSLTEEEVVNSL
+9 CSLTEEEVVNSL

-76 RETGSLDGVL
+76 RETG
-86 FCDVLNYFAKKS
+86 N
-98 SVLSYFKFAPPPFE
+98 
-112 RIMQRKYI
+112 
-120 SELSIKVSWL
+120 
-130 CFYHDYLVAQSA
+130 
-142 DLEPGDDAKWYENV
+142 
-156 SDMKWRGIQILYV
+156 
-169 YSEKPG
+169 
-175 EFRWQPGSL
+175 
-184 TQAIINGLW
+184 
-193 VVFEDIDKAPSDVQ
+193 
-207 SILLPL
+207 
-213 LEGASSFL
+213 
-221 TGYGFHEIGVY
+221 
-232 IGSCYK
+232 
-238 VIRVAERFRLFAT
+238 
-251 VSSSKF
+251 
-257 DISQAAEEESAVGAL
+257 
-272 WRRVMIGP
+272 
-280 PCGDDLR
+280 
-287 SIVKARYPDL
+287 
-297 ESLAERLIETFERV
+297 
-311 NQLTRFQFGI
+311 
-321 SVSSATLSR
+321 
-330 FSLRDLMKWCKR
+330 
-342 IDALGFSV
+342 
-350 SGDDLPTYVCSCI
+350 
-363 YQEAVDIF
+363 
-371 ASFTTS
+371 
-377 VDNLLNIMKCIA
+377 
-389 KMWAMPMSIQFH
+389 
-401 YERKPFVEIR
+401 
-411 SAIHVLERIACS
+411 
-423 VKLSEPVLLVG
+423 
-434 ETGTGKTTLVQ
+434 
-445 SLALRLGQKLTVLN
+445 
-459 LSQQSDVADL
+459 
-469 LGGFK
+469 
-474 PMNAQF
+474 
-480 VCIPLYKEFNNL
+480 
-492 FTSTFPKKDNE
+492 
-503 DFLFHLKKFV
+503 
-513 SDKNWKMHPNFRLFT
+513 
-528 CMNPATDAGKRDLP
+528 
-542 YFVDDV
+542 
-548 LDDEDLVLF
+548 LDDFV
-557 INQFMDDGHSD
+557 
-568 VEIVK
+568 
-573 QIVRFYKA
+573 
-581 AKKES
+581 
-586 EERLQDGANQK
+586 
-597 PQYSLSYLVEVLMA
+597 
-611 IYQSSR
+611 
-617 LEFELERF
+617 
-625 LSRCPKLASVSRLNS
+625 
-640 LLQQGYSLTE
+640 
-650 EEVVNSLAELFL
+650 
-662 NPNYTIPL
+662 
-670 LGCFRFI
+670 
-677 AQKIVDRAVAL
+677 
-688 LRLVPD
+688 
-694 LTLDSDVPVVEFGK
+694 
-708 NEMGVI
+708 GVI

-747 VLSYFKFAPPPF
+747 VLSYFNFAPPPF
-759 ERIMQRKYISELSI
+759 ERIMQRKYISQLSI
-773 KVSWFYLLLQTGT
+773 KIGT

-801 TRPEVF
+801 TRSEVF

-906 NLGVSQKNRLWTS
+906 NLGVSQENRLWTS

-949 SPRHPFILTSTM
+949 STRHPFILTSTM

-995 AWDSGSPDKEV
+995 AWDSGSPV
-1006 GDIDFVVIVVLG
+1006 
-1018 LVEKIPN
+1018 
-1025 REHFIFLY
+1025 
-1033 TISRGFLSIHM
+1033 LSIHM

-1068 QPGSLTQAIIN
+1068 QPGSLTQAILT

-1112 HGEVIRVAESFRL
+1112 HGEVIRVAERFRL

-1145 VVGALWRR
+1145 AVGALWRR
-1153 VMIGPPCGDD
+1153 VMIGPPRGDD

-1235 YVCSCIYQEAVD
+1235 YVCSCIYQE
-1247 IFASFTTSVDN
+1247 
-1258 RLNIMK
+1258 
-1264 CIAKMWAMPMSASET
+1264 
-1279 LYPVNKPL
+1279 
-1287 IQFHYERK
+1287 FHYERK

-1373 PLYKEFDNLFT
+1373 PLYKEFDNLFA

-1402 VSDKNW
+1402 VNDKNW

-1435 RPLGEELVKAWEDF
+1435 RPFGEELLKAWEDF

-1506 DENSSL
+1506 DENNSL

-1593 KAAKKESDERL
+1593 KAAKKESEERL

-1672 PPHVPFSTYLIVGDK
+1672 PPHVPFNTYLIVGDK

-1919 AERFRT
+1919 ADRFRT

-2025 TTVCQLL
+2025 TT
-2032 SIMLEEKFN
+2032 
-2041 FANAIKISADI
+2041 KISADI

-2073 VSHPEVA
+2073 VSHPEVT

-2108 DGPLVQAMKNGD
+2108 DGPLVQAMKHGD

-2144 ERKLVGNFFWRSGF
+2144 ERKL
-2158 LIWLSKYFSDGILGR
+2158 
-2173 HFVCVYEKKEK
+2173 
-2184 KVPFWGFYY
+2184 
-2193 VDLVSMLTIDSI
+2193 
-2205 FFRPFSANGHHLLVF
+2205 
-2220 LVISDVYAVFT
+2220 
-2231 QSLYVC
+2231 
-2237 FTAVQSLAEKGG
+2237 SLAEKGG

-2304 LQRISEPGRSYVVD
+2304 LQRISEPGRSYIVD

-2345 AFIDATAGNLPPE
+2345 AFIDATVGNLPPE

-2375 GSGISKGHAG
+2375 GSGISKVHAG
-2385 ELRERCMS
+2385 ELRERCIS
-2393 FLLEQLKMSCSSL
+2393 FLLEQLKVWLLNLIKRGMDHNVGIIQPVDYMLNKILRNACSVLQQMSCSSL
-2406 DCSNLSVMANYAWS
+2406 DCSNLSVMANYGWS

-2453 VEKGQFEFSAP
+2453 VKKGQFEFSAP

-2701 CFLNIIYI
+2701 CFLNIIYV

-2772 LPGLRHSLEAAA
+2772 LPGFRHSLEAAA

-2935 SCEDLGRTLKTIT
+2935 SCKDLGRTLKTIT

-3000 EPHGSITVNECGSLD
+3000 EPHGSITVNECGSVD
-3015 GKPLVLH
+3015 SKPLVLH

-3056 CGMLDGGSSDSC
+3056 CWMLNGGSSDSC

-3092 SMAKA
+3092 IMAKA

-3156 DIVTYAICSYLSIGE
+3156 DIVSYAICSYLSIGE

-3222 RPVEKALSATGSMGP
+3222 SPVEKALSATGSMGP

-3264 TENNLALVGKKLMF
+3264 TENYLALVGKKLTF
-3278 AANWTVEQATENDIE
+3278 AVNWTVEQATENDIE

-3329 NCIVRCRHELMSCH
+3329 NCIVRCRRELMSCC

-3482 VGQFQVEGKNLG
+3482 VEQFQVEGKNLG

-3640 RSGFDSWLDTLPIID
+3640 RSGFDSWLDTLPLID

-3675 EAKELEPALSN
+3675 EAEELEPALSN

-3751 AELTKNIA
+3751 AELAKNIA

-3814 VTNVQAFLLSTA
+3814 VTNVQTFLLSTA
-3826 RSLLQQTIYAHRKSF
+3826 QSLLQQTIYAHRKSF

-4081 SSTMQKKVLY
+4081 SSTMQKKALY

-4130 FPCCDVDFPIDIR
+4130 FPCCDVDFPINIR
-4143 KMDMDLLENLS
+4143 RMDMDLLENLS

-4171 KLAIHHNILIRVA
+4171 KLAIHHNVLIRVA

-4302 NQLFGSMDLIQTPR
+4302 NQLFGSMDLIQTQPR

-4381 NFYKDPNAPVMAKMV
+4381 NFYKDPNVPLMAKMV

-4430 AIPLSTPLAKAL
+4430 AIPSSTPLAKAL

-4495 QFEINAGNLWFPLY
+4495 QFEINAGNISPICVTNYIFLSSCSCGFLY
-4509 SVLQNR
+4509 IQFFKIDILLMLLSM
-4515 HPTDV
+4515 TDLLSKGN
-4520 VDLKEFIQTSSVGEF
+4520 LKEFIQTSSVGEF

-4543 AFHGQISTGIC
+4543 TFHGQISTGIC
-4554 RGSYLSPRHTENMK
+4554 RGSYLR
-4568 VLYNLFGFYVQYYPK
+4568 

-4600 EFSKLGLAA
+4600 EFSKLGRWEISPCYVSAEKSKH
-4609 TSHIG
+4609 TR
-4614 YYQPRSTAKR
+4614 QK
-4624 VKTAICRGRGT
+4624 VKDLIEKGT

-4666 QSTSNMYQEE
+4666 VGSTISQFLAAQSTSNVYQEE
-4676 HKEVRST
+4676 HKEVWST

-4793 YFRSIA
+4793 YFKSIA

-4873 SKCSFAQNQNTTYNC
+4873 SECSFAQNQNTTYNC

-4965 PLHPCVVSKPMEQFV
+4965 PLHPYVVSKPMEQFV
-4980 LQIFQTIKEFEKQLC
+4980 LQNFQTIKEFEKQLC

-5036 HNENDTNCRAET
+5036 HNENYTNCRAET
-5048 VRALEAGFSEAVKET
+5048 VCALEAGFSEAVKET

-5073 IGTWNSGDTFS
+5073 IGTWNSGDTFA

-5092 LWKVFFETHVVNLKL
+5092 LWKVFFETRVVNLKL

-5159 LHDFLVVHRMVCNF
+5159 LHDFLVVHRMV
-5173 TLNFRE
+5173 
-5179 LVSMQFDIVSIITH
+5179 SIITH

-5209 CNEEAMEESNFDKTQ
+5209 CNEEAMEESNLDKTQ

-5319 NEKYESGP
+5319 DEKYESGP

-5354 GETKPNEFDE
+5354 RETNPNEFDE
-5364 HDDLDNAENMD
+5364 HDDLDNAENMH

-5424 IASSDEQKNES
+5424 IASSDEKKNES

-5476 LNSSTP
+5476 LNLSTP

-5497 PKGDSHATD
+5497 PKGHSHATD

-5515 ESKWSNTSDTQNDLA
+5515 EAKWSNTSDTQNDLA

-5552 GISDDQQPQNQLPQ
+5552 RISDDQQPQNQLPQ
-5566 HHDSSSQKLQ
+5566 HHDSSSSQKLQ

-5624 FDKGTAQAL
+5624 FDKGMAQAL
-5633 GPATSEQTDNNINVD
+5633 GPATSEQTDNNIDVD

-5675 PIKTLASN
+5675 PIKTLAPN

-5694 QQLEEAQEESQAIY
+5694 QQLEEAQEESQAVY

-5932 MLDVAVADARL
+5932 MLDVAVANARL

-5965 PGNLK
+5965 ATSFCHFDSSNYAYILQSIWFELPGNLK

-5988 DNSEESMMDIP
+5988 DSSQESMMDIP

>member
-1 MEILHAQG
+1 MAIYQSSRLEFELERFLSRCPKLSSVSRLNSLLQQG
-9 YSLTEEEVVNSL
+9 HSLTEEEMVNSL

-62 SDVPMVEF
+62 SDVPMVESP
-70 GKNEIL
+70 KNEIL
-76 RETGSLDGVL
+76 GETGNLDDGVGVI
-86 FCDVLNYFAKKS
+86 DVYIRSGRTLVLHELACLALCRALDLAPFLLG

-120 SELSIKVSWL
+120 SELSVKTGTQYLLNVIRASYRLLLTRPEVFAALWDWY
-130 CFYHDYLVAQSA
+130 CFLDLVPQAA
-142 DLEPGDDAKWYENV
+142 DLEPGDDAKLYENV
-156 SDMKWRGIQILYV
+156 SDMKWCGIQILSVVLKISDRATNNVGLGPKDAFACLLRWQEFCQDVSLEKAGWYIEPLLHEGSPSFDGNLAV
-169 YSEKPG
+169 SQENRLWTSTSAFAAPSSSMFLDLEPSHWNRRSASRIVTSTRHPFILTSTMKKSFEMVQLSVDQKWPVLLYGPPGAGKTKLINELAWDSGSPVLSIHMDEQIDGKTLIGSYICSEKPG

-193 VVFEDIDKAPSDVQ
+193 FVFEDIDKAPSDVQ

-221 TGYGFHEIGVY
+221 TGHGE
-232 IGSCYK
+232 
-238 VIRVAERFRLFAT
+238 VIRVAESFRLFAT

-257 DISQAAEEESAVGAL
+257 HISQATEVGRSAVGAL

-321 SVSSATLSR
+321 SAASCTLSR

-363 YQEAVDIF
+363 YQEAVD
-371 ASFTTS
+371 
-377 VDNLLNIMKCIA
+377 V
-389 KMWAMPMSIQFH
+389 
-401 YERKPFVEIR
+401 
-411 SAIHVLERIACS
+411 
-423 VKLSEPVLLVG
+423 
-434 ETGTGKTTLVQ
+434 
-445 SLALRLGQKLTVLN
+445 
-459 LSQQSDVADL
+459 
-469 LGGFK
+469 
-474 PMNAQF
+474 
-480 VCIPLYKEFNNL
+480 
-492 FTSTFPKKDNE
+492 
-503 DFLFHLKKFV
+503 
-513 SDKNWKMHPNFRLFT
+513 
-528 CMNPATDAGKRDLP
+528 
-542 YFVDDV
+542 
-548 LDDEDLVLF
+548 
-557 INQFMDDGHSD
+557 
-568 VEIVK
+568 
-573 QIVRFYKA
+573 
-581 AKKES
+581 
-586 EERLQDGANQK
+586 
-597 PQYSLSYLVEVLMA
+597 
-611 IYQSSR
+611 
-617 LEFELERF
+617 
-625 LSRCPKLASVSRLNS
+625 
-640 LLQQGYSLTE
+640 
-650 EEVVNSLAELFL
+650 
-662 NPNYTIPL
+662 
-670 LGCFRFI
+670 
-677 AQKIVDRAVAL
+677 
-688 LRLVPD
+688 
-694 LTLDSDVPVVEFGK
+694 
-708 NEMGVI
+708 
-714 DVYIRS
+714 
-720 GRTLV
+720 
-725 LHELACL
+725 
-732 AFCRALDLAPFLLGS
+732 
-747 VLSYFKFAPPPF
+747 
-759 ERIMQRKYISELSI
+759 
-773 KVSWFYLLLQTGT
+773 
-786 QYLLNVIRASYRLLL
+786 
-801 TRPEVF
+801 
-807 AALWD
+807 
-812 WYCFSDLVAQSA
+812 
-824 DLEPGDDAKLYEN
+824 
-837 VSDMKWCGI
+837 
-846 QILSVVLKI
+846 
-855 SDRAT
+855 
-860 DNIGLGPKDAFACL
+860 
-874 LRWQEFCQDVS
+874 
-885 LEKAGWYIE
+885 
-894 PLSHEGSPSFDG
+894 
-906 NLGVSQKNRLWTS
+906 
-919 TSAFAAPSSSMFLDL
+919 
-934 EPSHRNRRSASRTVT
+934 
-949 SPRHPFILTSTM
+949 
-961 KKSFEMVQLAV
+961 
-972 DQKWPVLLYGP
+972 
-983 PGAGKTKLINEL
+983 
-995 AWDSGSPDKEV
+995 
-1006 GDIDFVVIVVLG
+1006 
-1018 LVEKIPN
+1018 
-1025 REHFIFLY
+1025 
-1033 TISRGFLSIHM
+1033 
-1044 DEQIDGKT
+1044 
-1052 LIGSYVC
+1052 
-1059 SEKPGEFRW
+1059 
-1068 QPGSLTQAIIN
+1068 
-1079 GLWVVFEDIDKA
+1079 
-1091 PSDVQSILLPLLEGA
+1091 
-1106 SSFLTG
+1106 
-1112 HGEVIRVAESFRL
+1112 
-1125 FATVSSSKFDISHA
+1125 
-1139 TEVGRS
+1139 
-1145 VVGALWRR
+1145 
-1153 VMIGPPCGDD
+1153 
-1163 LRSIVKA
+1163 
-1170 RYPDLES
+1170 
-1177 LAERLIETFER
+1177 
-1188 VNQLTRF
+1188 
-1195 QFGISASSGTL
+1195 
-1206 SRFSLRD
+1206 
-1213 LMKWCKRIDA
+1213 
-1223 LGFSVSGDDLPT
+1223 
-1235 YVCSCIYQEAVD
+1235 
-1247 IFASFTTSVDN
+1247 FASFTTSVDN

-1264 CIAKMWAMPMSASET
+1264 CIAKMWALPMSASET

-1287 IQFHYERK
+1287 IQELHSDLRIGRISLQCAEKAFHYERK

-1419 RKILETRRYG
+1419 RKILETPRYG

-1435 RPLGEELVKAWEDF
+1435 RPLGEELLKAWEDF

-1462 SAGMIFSFVEGAFV
+1462 SAGMMFSFVEGAFV
-1476 TALRNGEWILLDEVN
+1476 TALRNGEWILLDEVS

-1550 RSRLTEYFVDD
+1550 RSRFTEYFVDD

-1584 IVKQIVRFY
+1584 TVKQIVRFY
-1593 KAAKKESDERL
+1593 KAAKKESEERL

-1629 RRKFGFRKA
+1629 RRKFGFLKA

-1672 PPHVPFSTYLIVGDK
+1672 PPQVPFNTYLIVGDK

-1692 LSENYVLTRSVKE
+1692 LSANYVLTTSVKE
-1705 HLKNLARAIF
+1705 HLKNLARAIV

-1749 NNHEHTDLQEYL
+1749 NNHEHTDLQEYI
-1761 GSYIIDAS
+1761 GSYITDAG

-1919 AERFRT
+1919 ANRFRT

-1973 KDPAA
+1973 KDPAV

-2032 SIMLEEKFN
+2032 SIMLGSTLHILNCHQYTETSDFLGGFFPVRERSIIASEFKNLCKQVMLSKAFVY
-2041 FANAIKISADI
+2041 FPGAAKISADI

-2073 VSHPEVA
+2073 VSHPEVT
-2080 LEDLDSIEKLKLHL
+2080 LEDLDSIENLKLYL

-2144 ERKLVGNFFWRSGF
+2144 ERKL
-2158 LIWLSKYFSDGILGR
+2158 
-2173 HFVCVYEKKEK
+2173 
-2184 KVPFWGFYY
+2184 
-2193 VDLVSMLTIDSI
+2193 
-2205 FFRPFSANGHHLLVF
+2205 
-2220 LVISDVYAVFT
+2220 
-2231 QSLYVC
+2231 
-2237 FTAVQSLAEKGG
+2237 SLAEKGG

-2299 LRTIV
+2299 LRTIA

-2345 AFIDATAGNLPPE
+2345 AFIDATMGNLPPE

-2393 FLLEQLKMSCSSL
+2393 FLLEQLKMSSSSL
-2406 DCSNLSVMANYAWS
+2406 DCSNLSVMANYGWS
-2420 DVRSSADTS
+2420 DVRSSADSS

-2453 VEKGQFEFSAP
+2453 VEKGQFEFVAP

-2589 KCPPSFR
+2589 KCSPSFR
-2596 IFACQNPSA
+2596 IFACQNPPA
-2605 QGGGRKGLPK
+2605 QGGGRKGLSK
-2615 SFLNRFMKVYVDELT
+2615 SFLNRFLKVYVDELT

-2701 CFLNIIYI
+2701 CFLNVIYV

-2719 KVVQLYEEVFGCKA
+2719 KVVQLYEEVFGRKA

-2757 NRSQSFKSSNSELKI
+2757 NRYQSSKSSNSELKI

-2819 EISLSSASDTTD
+2819 EISLSSASDITD

-2842 RHFQMAIARVEFY
+2842 RHFQLAIARVEFY

-2863 LESSGKEFLKRRKE
+2863 LESSGMEFPKRRKE

-2905 ARTFDSVP
+2905 ARTFGSVP
-2913 LLVEIIE
+2913 LFVEIIE

-2935 SCEDLGRTLKTIT
+2935 SCKDLDRTLKTIT

-2963 EWVTGVLVKAVE
+2963 EWVTGVLVKAIA

-3000 EPHGSITVNECGSLD
+3000 EPHGSITVNECGSVD

-3056 CGMLDGGSSDSC
+3056 CWMLDGGSSDSC

-3080 ILSGIPL
+3080 ILSGIPV

-3097 HIYAKVEGLRLDVKI
+3097 HIYAKVEGSRLDVKI

-3130 GNWPVWSLQISWE
+3130 GNWPVWSLHISWE

-3201 SKEAYVKQNCM
+3201 SKEASVKQNCM
-3212 YLEFLGAWDQ
+3212 YLEFWGAWD
-3222 RPVEKALSATGSMGP
+3222 RSPVEKALSATGSMGS
-3237 YLLDAKILHIMMFP
+3237 YLLDTKILHIMMFP

-3293 LYLLWFRWFAS
+3293 LYLLWFHWFAS
-3304 RLHPSG
+3304 RLHPFG

-3329 NCIVRCRHELMSCH
+3329 NCIVRCRRELMSRH

-3348 SRPIPMLSTDLA
+3348 SRPIPMLSTELA

-3422 LDILVDSPSFDVL
+3422 LDILVDSPSFDML

-3442 LEDHISFWKGTMSSK
+3442 LEDHISFWKGTMSSE

-3482 VGQFQVEGKNLG
+3482 VEQFQVEGKNLG

-3508 WVHGGHPFLPYSADL
+3508 WVHGGHLFLPYSADL
-3523 YQKQQQLFNFCE
+3523 YQKQQQLLNFCE
-3535 VTWPR
+3535 LTWPR

-3551 RLVEAAVSS
+3551 RLIEAAVSS

-3575 SYITGEYHDDELNVV
+3575 SYITGEDNDDELNVV

-3605 CEKKKLE
+3605 CERKKLE
-3612 DAVMSTKHAHPVANL
+3612 DAVMSTKRAHPVANL
-3627 AACCFFPPDLLCR
+3627 AACCNFPPDLLCR

-3675 EAKELEPALSN
+3675 EAEELEPALSN

-3724 VNAENAKISSYVLE
+3724 VNAENAKISCYVLE

-3751 AELTKNIA
+3751 AELAKNIA

-3771 LFQSVR
+3771 LFQPVR

-3787 TLPIKDYATYCL
+3787 TLPIKDYATFCL

-3814 VTNVQAFLLSTA
+3814 VTNVQTFLLSTA

-3841 SADKYAAIKSL
+3841 SADKYAAIKSI

-3861 TKDNIEVVLSLLTSS
+3861 TPDNIEVVLSLLTSS

-3885 HSVIE
+3885 HSIIE

-3903 DRAFKLGCAWLRLGG
+3903 DRTYKLGCAWLRLGG

-3949 LQLEKEVREESAYL
+3949 LQLDKEVRDESAYL
-3963 AGCLSWGKPD
+3963 AGCLSWGKPG

-4091 AMGQDDMDRVQETI
+4091 GMGQDDMDRVQETI
-4105 YSFMRFPRGFTSEA
+4105 YSFMRFPRGFASEA

-4143 KMDMDLLENLS
+4143 RMDMDLLENLS
-4154 TSATDDRSDKMV
+4154 TSATDDRSDQMV

-4171 KLAIHHNILIRVA
+4171 KLTIHHNVLLRVA
-4184 HCISEVQLLD
+4184 HCISEIQLLD

-4224 HESQQFKFKPRALK
+4224 HEAQQFKFKPRALK

-4302 NQLFGSMDLIQTPR
+4302 NQLFGSMDLVHTPR

-4353 KLAPEYLFFLCLEH
+4353 KLAPEYLFCLCLEH
-4367 EQKFNLSHQSARAY
+4367 EQKFNFSHQSAHAY

-4419 QKILDVIEMIL
+4419 QKILDAIEMIL

-4465 GELEPIFHL
+4465 GELEQIFHL

-4509 SVLQNR
+4509 AVLQNR

-4520 VDLKEFIQTSSVGEF
+4520 AVYDRSTIQSLKEFIQTSSVGEF

-4554 RGSYLSPRHTENMK
+4554 RGSYLSPRHMENMK

-4592 KVVEMKLK
+4592 KGVEMKLK
-4600 EFSKLGLAA
+4600 EFSKLGRWEISPCYVSVEKSKQ
-4609 TSHIG
+4609 TR
-4614 YYQPRSTAKR
+4614 QK
-4624 VKTAICRGRGT
+4624 VKDLIEKYTGSLQHPILDIINQEAPQRGLKLPSAVDGPHPLNESSDKNREMLKVACDQTLFRDKDRAT

-4666 QSTSNMYQEE
+4666 VGSTISQFLAAQSTSNVYQEE
-4676 HKEVRST
+4676 HKEVWST

-4721 GLSKHRSTFL
+4721 GLSKHWSTFL

-4842 CFANQLTRLRKCTEV
+4842 GFANQLTRLRKCTEV
-4857 FENLFSS
+4857 FENVFSS

-4873 SKCSFAQNQNTTYNC
+4873 SECSFAQNQNTTYNC

-4903 AEECLLLKTVES
+4903 VEECLLLKTVES
-4915 THFSSCQSVKGAAN
+4915 THFNTCQSVKGAAN

-4965 PLHPCVVSKPMEQFV
+4965 PLHPYVVSKQMEQFV
-4980 LQIFQTIKEFEKQLC
+4980 LQNFQMIKEFEKQLC
-4995 ALREQDEDRRSVKEV
+4995 AFREQDEDRRSVNEV

-5092 LWKVFFETHVVNLKL
+5092 LWKVFFETRVVNLKL

-5126 DCNETPHLSVHI
+5126 DCNESPHLSVHV
-5138 GAHMKHLHSLVDLV
+5138 GAHLKHLHSLVDLV

-5159 LHDFLVVHRMVCNF
+5159 LHDFLVVHRMVS
-5173 TLNFRE
+5173 T
-5179 LVSMQFDIVSIITH
+5179 ITH

-5209 CNEEAMEESNFDKTQ
+5209 CNEEAMEESNLDKTQ
-5224 EAKGTGMGEGAGQT
+5224 ETKGTGMGEGAGQT
-5238 DPNDE
+5238 DVSNQITDEDQLLGDSEKPNDD
-5243 QADLGHVPS
+5243 QADLGDVPS
-5252 KNDKGIEMEQD
+5252 KNDKGIEMERD

-5308 NKDEEE
+5308 SKDEEE

-5332 DSCGREL
+5332 DSRGREL
-5339 RAKDESDSGT
+5339 RAKDESDSAT

-5354 GETKPNEFDE
+5354 GETNPNEFDG

-5383 AFADPTG
+5383 AFADPTEF
-5390 LNVDEPTG
+5390 NVDEPTG

-5424 IASSDEQKNES
+5424 IASSGEQKNES

-5448 GGNSE
+5448 GGNNE

-5482 DNSIDLVPNA
+5482 DKSIDLVPNA

-5515 ESKWSNTSDTQNDLA
+5515 EAKWSNTSDTQNDLA
-5530 PMEGQHNASEV
+5530 PMEGLHNAYEV

-5552 GISDDQQPQNQLPQ
+5552 RISDDQQPQNQLPQ
-5566 HHDSSSQKLQ
+5566 HHESSSSQKLL
-5576 PNPCRNVG
+5576 PNPCHNVG
-5584 DALEEWK
+5584 DVLEEWK

-5604 LEAPDDVAD
+5604 LEAPDDVVD

-5694 QQLEEAQEESQAIY
+5694 QQLEEAPEESQAIY

-5735 PGQLSLLDREIGTS
+5735 TGQLSLLDREIGTS
-5749 HNLEEVPGD
+5749 HNLDEVPGD

-5772 QTTRLSQELAEQLRL
+5772 QTTRLSQELAEQLRR

-5839 VVAVDDSLSMSESHC
+5839 VVALDDSLSMSESHC

-5932 MLDVAVADARL
+5932 MLDVAVANARL

-5950 QQLVLIIADGRLHEK
+5950 QQLVLIIADGRLHEN

-5988 DNSEESMMDIP
+5988 DSSQESMMDIP
-5999 RYSFQG
+5999 RYSFPG

>member
-1 MEILHAQG
+1 MAIYQSSRLEFELERFLSRCPKLASVSRLNALLQQG
-9 YSLTEEEVVNSL
+9 HSLTEEEVVNSL

-62 SDVPMVEF
+62 SDVPMVESE
-70 GKNEIL
+70 KNEIL
-76 RETGSLDGVL
+76 RETG
-86 FCDVLNYFAKKS
+86 
-98 SVLSYFKFAPPPFE
+98 
-112 RIMQRKYI
+112 
-120 SELSIKVSWL
+120 
-130 CFYHDYLVAQSA
+130 
-142 DLEPGDDAKWYENV
+142 
-156 SDMKWRGIQILYV
+156 
-169 YSEKPG
+169 
-175 EFRWQPGSL
+175 
-184 TQAIINGLW
+184 
-193 VVFEDIDKAPSDVQ
+193 
-207 SILLPL
+207 
-213 LEGASSFL
+213 
-221 TGYGFHEIGVY
+221 
-232 IGSCYK
+232 
-238 VIRVAERFRLFAT
+238 
-251 VSSSKF
+251 
-257 DISQAAEEESAVGAL
+257 
-272 WRRVMIGP
+272 
-280 PCGDDLR
+280 
-287 SIVKARYPDL
+287 
-297 ESLAERLIETFERV
+297 
-311 NQLTRFQFGI
+311 
-321 SVSSATLSR
+321 
-330 FSLRDLMKWCKR
+330 
-342 IDALGFSV
+342 
-350 SGDDLPTYVCSCI
+350 
-363 YQEAVDIF
+363 
-371 ASFTTS
+371 
-377 VDNLLNIMKCIA
+377 NL
-389 KMWAMPMSIQFH
+389 
-401 YERKPFVEIR
+401 
-411 SAIHVLERIACS
+411 
-423 VKLSEPVLLVG
+423 
-434 ETGTGKTTLVQ
+434 
-445 SLALRLGQKLTVLN
+445 
-459 LSQQSDVADL
+459 
-469 LGGFK
+469 
-474 PMNAQF
+474 
-480 VCIPLYKEFNNL
+480 
-492 FTSTFPKKDNE
+492 
-503 DFLFHLKKFV
+503 
-513 SDKNWKMHPNFRLFT
+513 
-528 CMNPATDAGKRDLP
+528 
-542 YFVDDV
+542 DDV
-548 LDDEDLVLF
+548 V
-557 INQFMDDGHSD
+557 
-568 VEIVK
+568 
-573 QIVRFYKA
+573 
-581 AKKES
+581 
-586 EERLQDGANQK
+586 
-597 PQYSLSYLVEVLMA
+597 
-611 IYQSSR
+611 
-617 LEFELERF
+617 
-625 LSRCPKLASVSRLNS
+625 
-640 LLQQGYSLTE
+640 
-650 EEVVNSLAELFL
+650 
-662 NPNYTIPL
+662 
-670 LGCFRFI
+670 
-677 AQKIVDRAVAL
+677 
-688 LRLVPD
+688 
-694 LTLDSDVPVVEFGK
+694 
-708 NEMGVI
+708 GVI

-759 ERIMQRKYISELSI
+759 ERIMQRKYISELSV
-773 KVSWFYLLLQTGT
+773 KTGT

-801 TRPEVF
+801 TQPEVF

-812 WYCFSDLVAQSA
+812 WYCFLDLVPQFA
-824 DLEPGDDAKLYEN
+824 DLEPSDDAKLYEN

-855 SDRAT
+855 SDRAI
-860 DNIGLGPKDAFACL
+860 DNIGLGPKDAFALFLFLFLSFCYAICS
-874 LRWQEFCQDVS
+874 WQEFCQDVS

-906 NLGVSQKNRLWTS
+906 NLGVSQENGLWTS
-919 TSAFAAPSSSMFLDL
+919 TSAFAAPSSSMFIDL
-934 EPSHRNRRSASRTVT
+934 EPSHRNRRLASRYMFLTLNGHFYTSVETVT
-949 SPRHPFILTSTM
+949 SAQHPFILTSTM

-995 AWDSGSPDKEV
+995 AWDSGSPGYCIICCVAANVPCCIDLTV
-1006 GDIDFVVIVVLG
+1006 SIDFHV
-1018 LVEKIPN
+1018 
-1025 REHFIFLY
+1025 
-1033 TISRGFLSIHM
+1033 LSIHM

-1068 QPGSLTQAIIN
+1068 QPGSLIQAIIN
-1079 GLWVVFEDIDKA
+1079 GLWFVFEDIDKA
-1091 PSDVQSILLPLLEGA
+1091 PSDVQSILLRLLEGA

-1112 HGEVIRVAESFRL
+1112 HGEVIKVAESFRL
-1125 FATVSSSKFDISHA
+1125 FATVSSSKFDISQA

-1145 VVGALWRR
+1145 AVGALWRR

-1163 LRSIVKA
+1163 LRSIVNA

-1264 CIAKMWAMPMSASET
+1264 CIAKMWALPVSASET

-1373 PLYKEFDNLFT
+1373 PLYREFDNLFT

-1419 RKILETRRYG
+1419 QKILETPRYG

-1435 RPLGEELVKAWEDF
+1435 RPLGEELLKAWEDF

-1550 RSRLTEYFVDD
+1550 RSRFTEYFVDD

-1567 LVMFINQFMDDG
+1567 LVMFISQFMDDG
-1579 HSDVE
+1579 HSGVE
-1584 IVKQIVRFY
+1584 TVKQIVRFY
-1593 KAAKKESDERL
+1593 KAAKKESEERL

-1629 RRKFGFRKA
+1629 RRKFGFLKA

-1651 DGASAKIMNQ
+1651 DGASAKIMNE

-1672 PPHVPFSTYLIVGDK
+1672 PPHVPFNTYLIVGDK

-1692 LSENYVLTRSVKE
+1692 LSVNYVLTRSVKE

-1749 NNHEHTDLQEYL
+1749 NNHEHTDLQEYI
-1761 GSYIIDAS
+1761 GSYITDAG

-1919 AERFRT
+1919 ANRFRT

-1973 KDPAA
+1973 KVYILSLCISLINCMHCSPIYVEAALEVDCWLNCSMLQKLLAVDIAAFEKSPRSVWLNSAHSVIQDPAV
-1978 RDKILSLRYGSENI
+1978 RDKILSLRFGSENI

-2032 SIMLEEKFN
+2032 SIMLGSTLHILNCHQYTETSDFLGGFFPLRERSIIASEFKNLCKQVMLSKAFVN
-2041 FANAIKISADI
+2041 FPGAAKISADI

-2060 QLDVVINSYREGL
+2060 QLDVVINSYRDDL
-2073 VSHPEVA
+2073 VSHPEIT

-2144 ERKLVGNFFWRSGF
+2144 ERKLVGNFFRRSGF
-2158 LIWLSKYFSDGILGR
+2158 LIWLSKYFSDGKKFCSR
-2173 HFVCVYEKKEK
+2173 HADNRLK
-2184 KVPFWGFYY
+2184 
-2193 VDLVSMLTIDSI
+2193 I
-2205 FFRPFSANGHHLLVF
+2205 FRPFSANGHHLLVF
-2220 LVISDVYAVFT
+2220 IGISDVYAVYT
-2231 QSLYVC
+2231 QSLYVWFDVLRFFPEFQFHFFLQC
-2237 FTAVQSLAEKGG
+2237 LAEKGG

-2299 LRTIV
+2299 LRTIA

-2345 AFIDATAGNLPPE
+2345 AFIDTTVGNLPPE

-2393 FLLEQLKMSCSSL
+2393 FLLEQLKGEKFEKSNSAPKLLLSLNASRLRIVMDHNVGIIPPVDYMLNKILRNASSILQQMSSSSL
-2406 DCSNLSVMANYAWS
+2406 DCSNLSVMANYGWS

-2434 QCDNLFGIHPFYIA
+2434 QCNNLFGIHPFYIA

-2453 VEKGQFEFSAP
+2453 VEKGQFEFVAP

-2589 KCPPSFR
+2589 KCSPSFR

-2615 SFLNRFMKVYVDELT
+2615 SFLNRFLKVYVDELT

-2688 QIIQGAPEGSKHD
+2688 QIIQGAPEGLKHD
-2701 CFLNIIYI
+2701 CFLNIIYV

-2719 KVVQLYEEVFGCKA
+2719 KVVQLYEEVFGRKA
-2733 VLNPYPCVQ
+2733 VLNPYPCLQ

-2757 NRSQSFKSSNSELKI
+2757 NRYQSSKLSNMELKI

-2784 LCVQHEWLSILVGP
+2784 LC
-2798 SSSGKTSLIRLLA
+2798 
-2811 QLTGNVLN
+2811 LTGNVLN
-2819 EISLSSASDTTD
+2819 EISLSSASDITD

-2842 RHFQMAIARVEFY
+2842 RHFQLAIARVECY

-2905 ARTFDSVP
+2905 ARTFGSVP

-2920 NLKSDLAAN
+2920 NLKSDLTAN

-2935 SCEDLGRTLKTIT
+2935 SCKDLDRTLKTIT
-2948 KLHRDYQRRAFSAKF
+2948 KLHRDYQRRASSAKF
-2963 EWVTGVLVKAVE
+2963 EWVTGVLVKAIE
-2975 NGEWIVLENANL
+2975 NGEWIVLENANI

-3000 EPHGSITVNECGSLD
+3000 EPHGSITVNECGSVD

-3056 CGMLDGGSSDSC
+3056 CWMLDGGSSDSC

-3087 PRMVD
+3087 PGMVD

-3097 HIYAKVEGLRLDVKI
+3097 HIYAKVEGSRLDVKI

-3130 GNWPVWSLQISWE
+3130 GNWPVWSLHISWE

-3201 SKEAYVKQNCM
+3201 SKEASVKQNCM
-3212 YLEFLGAWDQ
+3212 YLEFWGAWD
-3222 RPVEKALSATGSMGP
+3222 RGPVEKALSATGSMGS

-3264 TENNLALVGKKLMF
+3264 TENNLALAGKKLMF

-3304 RLHPSG
+3304 RLHPFG

-3315 FYDLLKKE
+3315 FYDLLEKE

-3329 NCIVRCRHELMSCH
+3329 NCIVRCRRELMSRH

-3348 SRPIPMLSTDLA
+3348 SRPIPMLSTELA

-3422 LDILVDSPSFDVL
+3422 LDILVDSPSFDML
-3435 YQIYSDL
+3435 YQIYLDL
-3442 LEDHISFWKGTMSSK
+3442 LEDHISFWKGTMSSE
-3457 FEMSLISWRSLT
+3457 FDMSLISWRSLT

-3482 VGQFQVEGKNLG
+3482 VEQFQVDGKNLG

-3523 YQKQQQLFNFCE
+3523 YQKQQQLLNFCE

-3540 NTKLRMGALHN
+3540 NTKLRMGALDN

-3560 IPALRR
+3560 IPVLRH

-3575 SYITGEYHDDELNVV
+3575 SYITGEDHDDELNVV

-3627 AACCFFPPDLLCR
+3627 AACCNFPPDLLCR

-3655 NNSFDLDMELLQE
+3655 NNTFDLDMELLQE

-3675 EAKELEPALSN
+3675 EAEELEPALSN

-3709 LPHRKILWTLDALTS
+3709 LPHRKILWTLDALAS
-3724 VNAENAKISSYVLE
+3724 VNAEKAKISCYVLE

-3751 AELTKNIA
+3751 AELAKNIA

-3764 AVSLPHM
+3764 AVSLPNM
-3771 LFQSVR
+3771 LFQPVR

-3814 VTNVQAFLLSTA
+3814 VANVQTFLLSTA

-3841 SADKYAAIKSL
+3841 RADKYAAIKSI
-3852 LSSFQKNMA
+3852 LSSFQKNTA
-3861 TKDNIEVVLSLLTSS
+3861 TDNIEVVLSLLTSS

-3903 DRAFKLGCAWLRLGG
+3903 DRTYKLGCAWLRLGG

-3949 LQLEKEVREESAYL
+3949 LQLEKEVRDESAYL
-3963 AGCLSWGKPD
+3963 AGCLSWGKPG
-3973 EQRMKFGN
+3973 EQRMKFGS

-4091 AMGQDDMDRVQETI
+4091 GMGQDDMDRVQETI

-4119 VSVKINSGVAR
+4119 VSFKINSGVAR

-4143 KMDMDLLENLS
+4143 RMDMDLLENLS
-4154 TSATDDRSDKMV
+4154 TSATDDRSDQMV

-4171 KLAIHHNILIRVA
+4171 KLAIHHNILLRVA

-4224 HESQQFKFKPRALK
+4224 HEAQQFKFKPRALK

-4270 VAVKKSEEEDD
+4270 VAVKNSEEEDD

-4288 LMKDSIMNNMVHVH
+4288 LMKDSIMNNLVHVH

-4353 KLAPEYLFFLCLEH
+4353 KLAPEYLFCLCLEH
-4367 EQKFNLSHQSARAY
+4367 EQKFNLSHQSAHAY

-4474 VSSWQKLEF
+4474 VASWQKLEF

-4495 QFEINAGNLWFPLY
+4495 QFEINAGNVNHNLTC
-4509 SVLQNR
+4509 S
-4515 HPTDV
+4515 
-4520 VDLKEFIQTSSVGEF
+4520 LKEFIQTSSVGEF

-4554 RGSYLSPRHTENMK
+4554 RGSYLSPRHMENMK

-4592 KVVEMKLK
+4592 KGVEMKLK
-4600 EFSKLGLAA
+4600 EFSKLGRWEISPCYVSVEKSKH
-4609 TSHIG
+4609 TR
-4614 YYQPRSTAKR
+4614 QK
-4624 VKTAICRGRGT
+4624 VKDLIEKYTGSLQHPILDIINQETPQRGLKLPSAVEGPLPLNESSDKNREMLKVACDQTLFRDKDRAT

-4651 LLEKTPEFDLLYSSA
+4651 LLEKTPEFDLLYSSVIPVSEVITNHCAVVGSTINQFLAA
-4666 QSTSNMYQEE
+4666 QSTSNVYQEE
-4676 HKEVRST
+4676 HKEVWST

-4764 DSFAATGQLPSFPL
+4764 YSFAATGQLPSFPL
-4778 ECLEREWEW
+4778 ECFEREWEW

-4842 CFANQLTRLRKCTEV
+4842 GFANQLTRLRKCTEV

-4903 AEECLLLKTVES
+4903 VEECLLLKTVES
-4915 THFSSCQSVKGAAN
+4915 THFNTCQRVKGAAN

-4965 PLHPCVVSKPMEQFV
+4965 TLHPYVVSKQMEQFV
-4980 LQIFQTIKEFEKQLC
+4980 LQNFQMTKEFEKQLC
-4995 ALREQDEDRRSVKEV
+4995 ALREQDEDRRSVNEV

-5048 VRALEAGFSEAVKET
+5048 VHALEAGFSEAVKET

-5126 DCNETPHLSVHI
+5126 NCNESPHLSVHV

-5159 LHDFLVVHRMVCNF
+5159 LHDFLVVHRMVS
-5173 TLNFRE
+5173 T
-5179 LVSMQFDIVSIITH
+5179 ITH

-5209 CNEEAMEESNFDKTQ
+5209 CNEEAMEESNHDKTQ

-5238 DPNDE
+5238 DVSDQITDEDQLLGDSEKPNDE
-5243 QADLGHVPS
+5243 QADLGDVPS

-5284 DEQLDSAMGET
+5284 DEDEQLDSAMGET
-5295 GADSEIID
+5295 GADSEIIN
-5303 EKLWD
+5303 EKLRD

-5327 SVKDT
+5327 SVRDT

-5339 RAKDESDSGT
+5339 RAKDESDSAT

-5354 GETKPNEFDE
+5354 GETNPKEFDE

-5482 DNSIDLVPNA
+5482 DKSIDLVPNA

-5497 PKGDSHATD
+5497 PKGDSHTTD

-5515 ESKWSNTSDTQNDLA
+5515 EAKWSNTSDTQNDLA

-5547 SSRRG
+5547 SSRKGR
-5552 GISDDQQPQNQLPQ
+5552 ISDDQQPQNQLPQ
-5566 HHDSSSQKLQ
+5566 HHESSSSQKLQ
-5576 PNPCRNVG
+5576 PNPCHNVG
-5584 DALEEWK
+5584 NALEEWK

-5613 EDADEFGYTSE
+5613 EDSDEFGYTSE

-5683 HTEKIKAQVDI
+5683 HTAKIKAQVDI

-5735 PGQLSLLDREIGTS
+5735 PGQLSLLEREIGTS

-5772 QTTRLSQELAEQLRL
+5772 QTTTLSQELSEQLRL

-5839 VVAVDDSLSMSESHC
+5839 VIAVDDSLSMSESHC
-5854 GDVAVE
+5854 GNVAVE

-5932 MLDVAVADARL
+5932 MLDVAVANARL

-5950 QQLVLIIADGRLHEK
+5950 QQLVLIIADGRLHEN

-5988 DNSEESMMDIP
+5988 DSSQESMMDIP
-5999 RYSFQG
+5999 RYSFPG

-6040 QWFELMQNSRD
+6040 QWFELMQNSKD